1 MGRSIGVL
9 ATGQIWAGI
18 VEGAALGTVKMYPGP
33 GEPQVDLKAVPAGDI
48 VAILRDQILA
58 LATEGSI
65 ESVGAGFPGVIRG
78 GVILES
84 PNLGQLKG
92 LRLAEE
98 LRAALK
104 VGGIDVPVVAINDAD
119 ALAAGIAATH
129 QSMDQLVRV
138 WYLGDGIGFGRHPHN
153 DGVWEAGHMVVTLD
167 PKERYCG
174 CGGIGHLEG
183 IMGHRAM
190 RLRFLDME
198 PEEVFLAARQ
208 GDSRAGEF
216 FKLWHRALAA
226 GTANSIHLDGPGRFF
241 IAGPNAEYVDVR
253 MLGGFMEEMVKM
265 SPLQGSYFQI
275 VPTSHDMAVIGAAVA
290 SRTGLPACLSGVG

>member
-9 ATGQIWAGI
+9 ATGYLWAGI
-18 VEGAALGTVKMYPGP
+18 VEGAELGNVKMYPDP
-33 GEPQVDLKAVPAGDI
+33 GEPHIDLKTVPAADI
-48 VAILRDQILA
+48 VAILRDQIAA
-58 LATEGSI
+58 LAKEGPI
-65 ESVGAGFPGVIRG
+65 ESVGAGFPGLIRG

-92 LRLAEE
+92 FHVAEE

-104 VGGIDVPVVAINDAD
+104 ADGMDVPVLAINNAD

-129 QSMDQLVRV
+129 ESMDRLVRV
-138 WYLGDGIGFGRHPHN
+138 WHLGDGIGYGRHPHN
-153 DGVWEAGHMVVTLD
+153 DGVWEAGHLVVTLD

-198 PEEVFLAARQ
+198 PEEVFAAARQ
-208 GDSRAGEF
+208 GDHRAGEF
-216 FKLWHRALAA
+216 LKLWHRALAA
-226 GTANSIHLDGPGRFF
+226 GTANSIHMDGPGRFY
-241 IAGPNAEYVDVR
+241 IAGPNADFVDLRV
-253 MLGGFMEEMVKM
+253 LDGYLQEMVKM

-275 VPTSHDMAVIGAAVA
+275 VPTSRDLAMIGAAVA
-290 SRTGLPACLSGVG
+290 SRAK

>member
-1 MGRSIGVL
+1 MGRSVGVL
-9 ATGQIWAGI
+9 ATGQLWAGI
-18 VEGAALGTVKMYPGP
+18 VEGAELGNLRMYPGP
-33 GEPQVDLKAVPAGDI
+33 GEPQVDLKSVPAGDI
-48 VAILRDQILA
+48 IAILRDQILA
-58 LATEGSI
+58 LASVGPI
-65 ESVGAGFPGVIRG
+65 ESVGAAFPGVIQG

-84 PNLGQLKG
+84 PNLSQLKG
-92 LRLAEE
+92 MRLADD
-98 LRAALK
+98 LHAALQA
-104 VGGIDVPVVAINDAD
+104 GGIDVPVMALNNAD
-119 ALAAGIAATH
+119 ALAAGIAVTH
-129 QSMDQLVRV
+129 ESMDQLVRV
-138 WYLGDGIGFGRHPHN
+138 WHLGDGIGYGRHPHN

-198 PEEVFLAARQ
+198 PEEVFVAARQ
-208 GDSRAGEF
+208 GDPRAGEF

-265 SPLQGSYFQI
+265 SPLQGSYFQV

-290 SRTGLPACLSGVG
+290 SRKVA

>member
-9 ATGQIWAGI
+9 ATGHLWAGI
-18 VEGAALGTVKMYPGP
+18 VEGAELGTVKVYPEP
-33 GEPQVDLKAVPAGDI
+33 GELQIDLKTIPPGDI
-48 VAILRDQILA
+48 IAIVRDQIRA
-58 LATEGSI
+58 LAKEGRI

-84 PNLGQLKG
+84 PNLSQLKG
-92 LRLAEE
+92 LHVADE

-104 VGGIDVPVVAINDAD
+104 ADGMDVPVVAINDAD

-129 QSMDQLVRV
+129 ESMDHLVRV
-138 WYLGDGIGFGRHPHN
+138 WYLGDGIGYGRHPHN

-174 CGGIGHLEG
+174 CGGTGHLEG

-198 PEEVFLAARQ
+198 PEEVFVAARH
-208 GDSRAGEF
+208 GDNRAGEF
-216 FKLWHRALAA
+216 LKLWHRALAA
-226 GTANSIHLDGPGRFF
+226 GTATSIHLDGPGRFYL
-241 IAGPNAEYVDVR
+241 AGPNADFVE
-253 MLGGFMEEMVKM
+253 LGLLDGYLQEMVKM

-290 SRTGLPACLSGVG
+290 SRAK

>member
-290 SRTGLPACLSGVG
+290 SRTGLPVCLSGVG

>member
-9 ATGQIWAGI
+9 ATGHLWAGI
-18 VEGAALGTVKMYPGP
+18 VEDAVLGTVKMYPDP
-33 GEPQVDLKAVPAGDI
+33 GEPQIDLKTIPAGDI
-48 VAILRDQILA
+48 ITILRDQILG
-58 LATEGSI
+58 LAKEGPI
-65 ESVGAGFPGVIRG
+65 ESVGAGFPGMIRG

-92 LRLAEE
+92 L
-98 LRAALK
+98 
-104 VGGIDVPVVAINDAD
+104 
-119 ALAAGIAATH
+119 H
-129 QSMDQLVRV
+129 
-138 WYLGDGIGFGRHPHN
+138 LGDGIGYGRHPHN

-226 GTANSIHLDGPGRFF
+226 GTTNSIHLDGPGRFYL
-241 IAGPNAEYVDVR
+241 ARPNADFVDLR
-253 MLGGFMEEMVKM
+253 LLDGYMQEMVKM

-275 VPTSHDMAVIGAAVA
+275 VPTSQDMAVIGAAVA
-290 SRTGLPACLSGVG
+290 SRAR

>member
-9 ATGQIWAGI
+9 ATGHLWAGI
-18 VEGAALGTVKMYPGP
+18 VEDAALGTVKVYPDP
-33 GEPQVDLKAVPAGDI
+33 GVPEIDLKTVPAGEI
-48 VAILRDQILA
+48 ITILRDEILE
-58 LATEGSI
+58 LAKEGAI

-92 LRLAEE
+92 LPAAAE

-104 VGGIDVPVVAINDAD
+104 SGGLDVPVVAINNAD

-129 QSMDQLVRV
+129 ETLDHLVRV

-153 DGVWEAGHMVVTLD
+153 DGVWEAGHTVVTLD

-174 CGGIGHLEG
+174 CGGVGHLEG

-190 RLRFLDME
+190 RMRFLDME
-198 PEEVFLAARQ
+198 PEEVFVAARH
-208 GDSRAGEF
+208 GDPRAFEF
-216 FKLWHRALAA
+216 LKVWHRALAA
-226 GTANSIHLDGPGRFF
+226 GTATSIHLEGPGRFYL
-241 IAGPNAEYVDVR
+241 AGPNSAFVDLVLLGEY
-253 MLGGFMEEMVKM
+253 LQEMVKM

-275 VPTSHDMAVIGAAVA
+275 VPMGNDMALIGAAVA
-290 SRTGLPACLSGVG
+290 SRPR

>member
-1 MGRSIGVL
+1 MGRSVGVL
-9 ATGQIWAGI
+9 ATGQLWAGI
-18 VEGAALGTVKMYPGP
+18 VEDAELGTLKMYPGP

-48 VAILRDQILA
+48 ITILRDQILA
-58 LATEGSI
+58 LASVGPI
-65 ESVGAGFPGVIRG
+65 ESVGAAFPGVIQG

-84 PNLGQLKG
+84 PNLRQLKG
-92 LRLAEE
+92 LHLADD
-98 LRAALK
+98 LRAALQA
-104 VGGIDVPVVAINDAD
+104 GGIDVPVIALNNAA
-119 ALAAGIAATH
+119 ALAAGIAVTH
-129 QSMDQLVRV
+129 ESMDQLVRV
-138 WYLGDGIGFGRHPHN
+138 WHLGEGIGYGRHPRH
-153 DGVWEAGHMVVTLD
+153 DGVWEAGHLVVTLD
-167 PKERYCG
+167 PKERFCG

-198 PEEVFLAARQ
+198 PEEVFLAARH
-208 GDSRAGEF
+208 GDPRASEF
-216 FKLWHRALAA
+216 VKLWHRALAA
-226 GTANSIHLDGPGRFF
+226 GTANSIHLAGPGRFF

-290 SRTGLPACLSGVG
+290 SRL

>member
-9 ATGQIWAGI
+9 ATGQLWAGI
-18 VEGAALGTVKMYPGP
+18 VEGAELGSLRMYPRPGEAHVELGT
-33 GEPQVDLKAVPAGDI
+33 VPAGDI
-48 VAILRDQILA
+48 IAILRDQILE
-58 LATEGSI
+58 LASAGPI
-65 ESVGAGFPGVIRG
+65 ESVGAAFPGVIHG

-92 LRLAEE
+92 LHLANE
-98 LRAALK
+98 LRAALQA
-104 VGGIDVPVVAINDAD
+104 GGIDVPVMALNNAD
-119 ALAAGIAATH
+119 ALAAGIAVTH
-129 QSMDQLVRV
+129 KSMDQLVRV
-138 WYLGDGIGFGRHPHN
+138 WHLGEGIGYGRYPRHE
-153 DGVWEAGHMVVTLD
+153 GVWEAGHLVVTLD

-198 PEEVFLAARQ
+198 PEEVFMAARH
-208 GDSRAGEF
+208 GDQRAGEF

-226 GTANSIHLDGPGRFF
+226 GTANSIHLAGPGRFF
-241 IAGPNAEYVDVR
+241 IAGPNADFVDLR
-253 MLGGFMEEMVKM
+253 LLGGYLQDMVKM

-290 SRTGLPACLSGVG
+290 SRPK

>member
-9 ATGQIWAGI
+9 ATGQLWAGI
-18 VEGAALGTVKMYPGP
+18 VEGAELRNLKMYPGP
-33 GEPQVDLKAVPAGDI
+33 GEPQVDLKTVPAGDI
-48 VAILRDQILA
+48 IAILRDQIRA
-58 LATEGSI
+58 LASEGPI

-92 LRLAEE
+92 LDLAKD

-104 VGGIDVPVVAINDAD
+104 AAGIDAPVVAINNAD
-119 ALAAGIAATH
+119 ALAAGIAVTH
-129 QSMDQLVRV
+129 ESIDQLVRV
-138 WYLGDGIGFGRHPHN
+138 WHLGDGIGYGRHPHN

-198 PEEVFLAARQ
+198 PEEVFAAARH
-208 GDSRAGEF
+208 GDRRAGEF

-226 GTANSIHLDGPGRFF
+226 GTANSIHLDGPGRFYL
-241 IAGPNAEYVDVR
+241 AGPNADFVDLR
-253 MLGGFMEEMVKM
+253 LLGGYLQEMVKM

-290 SRTGLPACLSGVG
+290 SRAK